1 MPGVRGE
8 KQNIHLAVWN
18 RWREVWVQRQCP
30 LGLYAF
36 IYVHY
41 LKKKKIEMTMNEM
54 QHNKLKAMVK
64 EIREKIKTL

>member
-1 MPGVRGE
+1 MPGVRVKRKILIWQSGIDE
-8 KQNIHLAVWN
+8 
-18 RWREVWVQRQCP
+18 REVWVQGECP

-41 LKKKKIEMTMNEM
+41 FKKKIEMTMNEM
-54 QHNKLKAMVK
+54 QHNRLKTMVK